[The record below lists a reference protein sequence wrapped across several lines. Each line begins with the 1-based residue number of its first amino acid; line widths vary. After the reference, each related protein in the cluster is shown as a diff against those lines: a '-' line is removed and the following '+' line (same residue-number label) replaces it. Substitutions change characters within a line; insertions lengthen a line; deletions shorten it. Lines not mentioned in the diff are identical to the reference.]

1 MALTPEKKVK
11 NQVVKLLK
19 SHSIYYFFPATGGY
33 GRSGVPDIVCC
44 VSGQFVGIECKAG
57 ANPTTALQTR
67 ELEHIALA
75 DGLALVVNEDTI
87 DALNSILEI
96 LMSLPIVK
104 GAGAFQDLRVIT
116 SVSSEDELQQH
127 LLHIL
132 PWNSRVH

>member
-19 SHSIYYFFPATGGY
+19 YHSIYYFFPATGGY

-57 ANPTTALQTR
+57 TNTTTALQAR
-67 ELEHIALA
+67 ELENIAQA

-87 DALNSILEI
+87 DALDSVLET
-96 LMSLPIVK
+96 LMALPVMK
-104 GAGAFQDLRVIT
+104 GAFQDLRV
-116 SVSSEDELQQH
+116 VSSMWNNR
-127 LLHIL
+127 LH
-132 PWNSRVH
+132 